1 MPAADEN
8 NEQRRN
14 NPLEDAQ
21 LRKLQ
26 LEIDALERI
35 ANEEQTVGISKQEKV
50 RLEVKTL
57 LWQTGRV
64 YRLSQFAV
72 IFSILAT
79 MVTIF
84 ATGYGI
90 WTSYAKDSETKVKE
104 RTDRTDGLYR
114 TALARLIQFPVEPK
128 ATISDAVFTLRDLED
143 VVKNN
148 YDDEKKRERQK
159 QEVGFLL
166 AQLMNSPEVDL
177 SISRNVEFD
186 RKAMDQS
193 TFYRD
198 YLTRNPRFNRDIIS
212 KYKNVLSSMHDR
224 APCYSMIPDPNR
236 KEVFIEKECRN
247 GEPEPT
253 FLQYVG
259 LYYSYK
265 SHVALLNETLENFPD
280 VSQEAQSYR
289 DLSFCW
295 FVKATR
301 NVPLTVE
308 IFGGSPEKVNWKWEY
323 ECPDK

>member
-1 MPAADEN
+1 
-8 NEQRRN
+8 
-14 NPLEDAQ
+14 L
-21 LRKLQ
+21 K
-26 LEIDALERI
+26 
-35 ANEEQTVGISKQEKV
+35 
-50 RLEVKTL
+50 
-57 LWQTGRV
+57 
-64 YRLSQFAV
+64 
-72 IFSILAT
+72 
-79 MVTIF
+79 
-84 ATGYGI
+84 
-90 WTSYAKDSETKVKE
+90 
-104 RTDRTDGLYR
+104 
-114 TALARLIQFPVEPK
+114 PK

-186 RKAMDQS
+186 RKAMDHS

-224 APCYSMIPDPNR
+224 GALLFNDSRSEQEGSIHR
-236 KEVFIEKECRN
+236 EGCRN

-265 SHVALLNETLENFPD
+265 SHVALLNENPRKTFLMSRKKLNRIGTCH
-280 VSQEAQSYR
+280 SAGLLKR
-289 DLSFCW
+289 HG
-295 FVKATR
+295 